1 MEENSNIQEE
11 VKTELK
17 QENNQDDEIEILE
30 VEEVKEKKDFSNVLS
45 GIFKNKKIITA
56 AGIVAVVI
64 AAAVTCVVISV
75 NKRGTKQT
83 LAVEETTTQAE
94 TVTQE
99 QTTEEPKKLE
109 NLMLE
114 ANADESSITAHF
126 VNESGEAVT
135 GHNFAVRLL
144 SGSIEENQEKVD
156 KLKNDKKSG
165 TDNLKESTAVQTQEN
180 GSQSEDV
187 VAQTGATE
195 YEDDN
200 QDGEVVITDL
210 NEGTYTLVAKAY
222 EGFALP
228 DAAEVSLVKYT
239 VIENIL
245 ESVVYE
251 DESTIKEDP
260 ENGRDDEP
268 EDEPVTPNGSIVI
281 TPPSYL
287 DDNNGVVSHI
297 KTQND
302 SYVYETKNV
311 STAIFS
317 DSDIASYEKAACFI
331 ENNDEIKEFEGLVKE
346 RTTVSVTDGDKSVIS
361 TFLVKSD
368 KKQESQT
375 TAEKETQT
383 ASDGKLYDVYTLS
396 PVLVKEYGD
405 GWHNIGGNRYYYR
418 GSQRVTGWQNID
430 GLQYYFD
437 GNGKLSSCTMI
448 DVSTYNGDIDWNAVK
463 AAGVDYAII
472 RVGYRGYGTA
482 RLVQDRR
489 FEQNMRGA
497 INAGI
502 RVGAYIV
509 TQAVNTEEA
518 VEEASFIVEK
528 CRGYNVTLPLAID
541 VEWAGNSYE
550 EGRANSISASTR
562 TDVINA
568 FARTVM
574 NSGYAAMAY
583 ANKDWFENKIYSG
596 NLFSSCKIWL
606 AQYRN
611 TEYTYGG
618 RVNMWQYTS
627 RAVINGAN
635 TGMGYCDLNYYL
647 VDKNYKE

>member
-11 VKTELK
+11 VKIEIK
-17 QENNQDDEIEILE
+17 QGNNQDDEIEILE

-165 TDNLKESTAVQTQEN
+165 IDNLKESTAVQTQEN
-180 GSQSEDV
+180 GSLSEDV

-281 TPPSYL
+281 TPPSYS

-311 STAIFS
+311 STALFS

-627 RAVINGAN
+627 KGRVDGING
-635 TGMGYCDLNYYL
+635 D
-647 VDKNYKE
+647 VDISAWVY

>member
-11 VKTELK
+11 VKTEIK

-45 GIFKNKKIITA
+45 GVFKNKKTLTA

-64 AAAVTCVVISV
+64 ATAVTCVVISV

-114 ANADESSITAHF
+114 ANAEESSITAHF

-281 TPPSYL
+281 TPPSYS

-502 RVGAYIV
+502 HVGAYIV

-574 NSGYAAMAY
+574 NSGYTAMAY

-627 RAVINGAN
+627 KGRVDGING
-635 TGMGYCDLNYYL
+635 D
-647 VDKNYKE
+647 VDISAWVY

>member
-11 VKTELK
+11 VKTEIK
-17 QENNQDDEIEILE
+17 QGNNQDDEIEILE

-165 TDNLKESTAVQTQEN
+165 IDNLKESTAVQTQEN
-180 GSQSEDV
+180 GSLSEDV

-228 DAAEVSLVKYT
+228 DAAEVLLVKYT

-281 TPPSYL
+281 TSPSYS

-311 STAIFS
+311 STALFS

-627 RAVINGAN
+627 KGRVDGING
-635 TGMGYCDLNYYL
+635 D
-647 VDKNYKE
+647 VDISAWVY

>member
-11 VKTELK
+11 VKTEIK

-45 GIFKNKKIITA
+45 GVFKNKKTLTV

-94 TVTQE
+94 TVTHE

-260 ENGRDDEP
+260 ENGRDEEP

-281 TPPSYL
+281 TPPSYS

-574 NSGYAAMAY
+574 NSGYTAMAY

-627 RAVINGAN
+627 KGRVDGING
-635 TGMGYCDLNYYL
+635 D
-647 VDKNYKE
+647 VDISAWVY

>member
-11 VKTELK
+11 VKTEIK

-45 GIFKNKKIITA
+45 GIFKNKKILTA

-281 TPPSYL
+281 TPPSYS

-528 CRGYNVTLPLAID
+528 CCGYNVTLPLAID

-574 NSGYAAMAY
+574 NSGYTAMAY

-627 RAVINGAN
+627 KGRVDGING
-635 TGMGYCDLNYYL
+635 D
-647 VDKNYKE
+647 VDISAWVY

>member
-11 VKTELK
+11 VKTEIK
-17 QENNQDDEIEILE
+17 QGNNQDDEIEILE

-45 GIFKNKKIITA
+45 GIFKNKKILTA

-268 EDEPVTPNGSIVI
+268 EDELVTPNGSIVI
-281 TPPSYL
+281 TPPSYS

-448 DVSTYNGDIDWNAVK
+448 DVSTHNGDIDWNAVK

-627 RAVINGAN
+627 KGRVDGING
-635 TGMGYCDLNYYL
+635 D
-647 VDKNYKE
+647 VDISAWVY

>member
-11 VKTELK
+11 VKTEIK

-45 GIFKNKKIITA
+45 GIFKNKKILTA

-64 AAAVTCVVISV
+64 AVAVTCVVISV

-144 SGSIEENQEKVD
+144 SGNIEENQEKVD

-311 STAIFS
+311 STALFS

-368 KKQESQT
+368 KKQESQM

-448 DVSTYNGDIDWNAVK
+448 DVSKHNGDIDWNAVK

-482 RLVQDRR
+482 RLVQDAC
-489 FEQNMRGA
+489 FDQNMRGA

-541 VEWAGNSYE
+541 VEWTTNRD
-550 EGRANSISASTR
+550 GRADYISVSTR

-574 NSGYAAMAY
+574 NSGYTAMAY

-627 RAVINGAN
+627 KGRVDGING
-635 TGMGYCDLNYYL
+635 D
-647 VDKNYKE
+647 VDISAWVY

>member
-1 MEENSNIQEE
+1 MEENNIQEEE
-11 VKTELK
+11 VKTEIK

-45 GIFKNKKIITA
+45 GILKNKKILTA

-251 DESTIKEDP
+251 DESTIQEDP

-281 TPPSYL
+281 TPPSYS

-311 STAIFS
+311 STALFS

-418 GSQRVTGWQNID
+418 GSQCVTGWQNID

-448 DVSTYNGDIDWNAVK
+448 DVSKHNGDIDWNAVK

-482 RLVQDRR
+482 RLVQDAC
-489 FEQNMRGA
+489 FDQNMRGA

-541 VEWAGNSYE
+541 VEWTTNRD
-550 EGRANSISASTR
+550 GRADYISVSTR

-574 NSGYAAMAY
+574 NSGYTAMAY

-627 RAVINGAN
+627 KGRVDGING
-635 TGMGYCDLNYYL
+635 D
-647 VDKNYKE
+647 VDISAWVY

>member
-11 VKTELK
+11 VKTEIK
-17 QENNQDDEIEILE
+17 QGNNQDDEIEILE

-165 TDNLKESTAVQTQEN
+165 IDNLKESTAVQTQEN
-180 GSQSEDV
+180 GSLSEDV

-281 TPPSYL
+281 TSPSYS

-311 STAIFS
+311 STALFS

-611 TEYTYGG
+611 T
-618 RVNMWQYTS
+618 
-627 RAVINGAN
+627 
-635 TGMGYCDLNYYL
+635 
-647 VDKNYKE
+647 

>member
-11 VKTELK
+11 VKTEIK
-17 QENNQDDEIEILE
+17 QGNNQDDEIEILE

-165 TDNLKESTAVQTQEN
+165 IDNLKESTAVQTQEN
-180 GSQSEDV
+180 GSLSEDV

-228 DAAEVSLVKYT
+228 DAAEVLLVKYT

-281 TPPSYL
+281 TSPSYS

-368 KKQESQT
+368 KKQELQIT
-375 TAEKETQT
+375 TEKETQT

-541 VEWAGNSYE
+541 VEWTTNRD
-550 EGRANSISASTR
+550 GRADYISVSTR

-627 RAVINGAN
+627 KGRVDGING
-635 TGMGYCDLNYYL
+635 D
-647 VDKNYKE
+647 VDISAWVY

>member
-11 VKTELK
+11 VKTEIK

-30 VEEVKEKKDFSNVLS
+30 VEEVKEKNDFSNVLS

-126 VNESGEAVT
+126 VNESGETVT

-165 TDNLKESTAVQTQEN
+165 IDNLKESTAVQTQEN

-281 TPPSYL
+281 TPPSYS

-606 AQYRN
+606 AQYKN

-627 RAVINGAN
+627 KGRVDGING
-635 TGMGYCDLNYYL
+635 D
-647 VDKNYKE
+647 VDISAWVY

>member
-11 VKTELK
+11 VKTEIK

-114 ANADESSITAHF
+114 ANAYESSITAHF

-165 TDNLKESTAVQTQEN
+165 TYNLKESTAVQTQEN

-311 STAIFS
+311 STALFS
-317 DSDIASYEKAACFI
+317 DTDIASYEKAASII
-331 ENNDEIKEFEGLVKE
+331 ENND
-346 RTTVSVTDGDKSVIS
+346 
-361 TFLVKSD
+361 
-368 KKQESQT
+368 
-375 TAEKETQT
+375 
-383 ASDGKLYDVYTLS
+383 
-396 PVLVKEYGD
+396 
-405 GWHNIGGNRYYYR
+405 
-418 GSQRVTGWQNID
+418 
-430 GLQYYFD
+430 
-437 GNGKLSSCTMI
+437 
-448 DVSTYNGDIDWNAVK
+448 
-463 AAGVDYAII
+463 
-472 RVGYRGYGTA
+472 
-482 RLVQDRR
+482 
-489 FEQNMRGA
+489 
-497 INAGI
+497 
-502 RVGAYIV
+502 
-509 TQAVNTEEA
+509 
-518 VEEASFIVEK
+518 
-528 CRGYNVTLPLAID
+528 
-541 VEWAGNSYE
+541 
-550 EGRANSISASTR
+550 
-562 TDVINA
+562 
-568 FARTVM
+568 
-574 NSGYAAMAY
+574 
-583 ANKDWFENKIYSG
+583 
-596 NLFSSCKIWL
+596 
-606 AQYRN
+606 
-611 TEYTYGG
+611 
-618 RVNMWQYTS
+618 
-627 RAVINGAN
+627 
-635 TGMGYCDLNYYL
+635 
-647 VDKNYKE
+647 

>member
-11 VKTELK
+11 VKTEIK

-180 GSQSEDV
+180 GSLSEDV

-281 TPPSYL
+281 TPPSYS

-297 KTQND
+297 KTQNN

-448 DVSTYNGDIDWNAVK
+448 DVSKHNGDIDWNAVK

-482 RLVQDRR
+482 RLVQDAC
-489 FEQNMRGA
+489 FDQNMRGA

-528 CRGYNVTLPLAID
+528 CREYNVTLPLAID
-541 VEWAGNSYE
+541 VEWTTNRD
-550 EGRANSISASTR
+550 GRADYISVSTR

-627 RAVINGAN
+627 KGRVDGING
-635 TGMGYCDLNYYL
+635 D
-647 VDKNYKE
+647 VDISAWVY

>member
-1 MEENSNIQEE
+1 MEENNIQEEE
-11 VKTELK
+11 VKTEIK

-30 VEEVKEKKDFSNVLS
+30 VEEVKEKKDFSNVLF
-45 GIFKNKKIITA
+45 GIFKNKKVITA

-126 VNESGEAVT
+126 VNESGETVT

-281 TPPSYL
+281 TPPSYS

-331 ENNDEIKEFEGLVKE
+331 ENNDEIKEFEGMVKE

-596 NLFSSCKIWL
+596 NLFSLCKIWL

-627 RAVINGAN
+627 KGRVDGING
-635 TGMGYCDLNYYL
+635 D
-647 VDKNYKE
+647 VDISAWVY

>member
-11 VKTELK
+11 VKTEIK

-30 VEEVKEKKDFSNVLS
+30 IEEVKEKKDFSNVLS
-45 GIFKNKKIITA
+45 GIFKNKKIITV

-109 NLMLE
+109 NLMPE

-126 VNESGEAVT
+126 VNESGETVT

-281 TPPSYL
+281 TPPSYS

-448 DVSTYNGDIDWNAVK
+448 DVSTYNRDIDWNAVK

-574 NSGYAAMAY
+574 NSGYTAMAY

-627 RAVINGAN
+627 KGRVDGING
-635 TGMGYCDLNYYL
+635 D
-647 VDKNYKE
+647 VDISAWVY

>member
-1 MEENSNIQEE
+1 MEENNIQEEE
-11 VKTELK
+11 VKTEIK

-30 VEEVKEKKDFSNVLS
+30 VEEVKEKKDFSNVLF
-45 GIFKNKKIITA
+45 GIFKNKKVITA

-83 LAVEETTTQAE
+83 LAVEETTTQAV

-126 VNESGEAVT
+126 VNESGETVT

-281 TPPSYL
+281 TPPSYS

-627 RAVINGAN
+627 KGRVDGING
-635 TGMGYCDLNYYL
+635 D
-647 VDKNYKE
+647 VDISAWVY

>member
-11 VKTELK
+11 VKTEIK

-45 GIFKNKKIITA
+45 GIFKNKKTLTA

-114 ANADESSITAHF
+114 ANAEESSITAHF

-281 TPPSYL
+281 TPPSYS

-596 NLFSSCKIWL
+596 NLLSSCKIWL

-627 RAVINGAN
+627 KGRVDGING
-635 TGMGYCDLNYYL
+635 D
-647 VDKNYKE
+647 VDISAWVY

>member
-11 VKTELK
+11 VKTEIK
-17 QENNQDDEIEILE
+17 QGNNQDDEIEILE

-165 TDNLKESTAVQTQEN
+165 IDNLKESTAVQTQEN
-180 GSQSEDV
+180 GSLSEDV

-228 DAAEVSLVKYT
+228 DAAEVLLVKYT

-281 TPPSYL
+281 TSPSYS

-368 KKQESQT
+368 KKQELQIT
-375 TAEKETQT
+375 TEKETQT

-627 RAVINGAN
+627 KGRVDGING
-635 TGMGYCDLNYYL
+635 D
-647 VDKNYKE
+647 VDISAWVY

>member
-1 MEENSNIQEE
+1 MEENNIQEEE
-11 VKTELK
+11 VKTEIK

-45 GIFKNKKIITA
+45 GIFKNKKVITA

-126 VNESGEAVT
+126 VNESGETVT

-210 NEGTYTLVAKAY
+210 NDGTYTLVAKAY

-268 EDEPVTPNGSIVI
+268 VTPNGSIVI
-281 TPPSYL
+281 TPPSYS

-627 RAVINGAN
+627 KGRVDGING
-635 TGMGYCDLNYYL
+635 D
-647 VDKNYKE
+647 VDISAWVY

>member
-11 VKTELK
+11 VKTEIK

-45 GIFKNKKIITA
+45 GVFKNKKTLTA

-64 AAAVTCVVISV
+64 ATAVTCVVISV

-114 ANADESSITAHF
+114 ANAEESSITAHF

-281 TPPSYL
+281 TPPSYS

-574 NSGYAAMAY
+574 NSGYTAMAY
-583 ANKDWFENKIYSG
+583 AN
-596 NLFSSCKIWL
+596 
-606 AQYRN
+606 
-611 TEYTYGG
+611 
-618 RVNMWQYTS
+618 
-627 RAVINGAN
+627 
-635 TGMGYCDLNYYL
+635 
-647 VDKNYKE
+647 

>member
-11 VKTELK
+11 VKTEIK

-45 GIFKNKKIITA
+45 GIFKNKKILTA

-126 VNESGEAVT
+126 VNESGETVT

-165 TDNLKESTAVQTQEN
+165 IDNLKESTAVQTQEN
-180 GSQSEDV
+180 GSLSEDV

-251 DESTIKEDP
+251 DESTIQEDP

-281 TPPSYL
+281 TPPSYS

-396 PVLVKEYGD
+396 PILVKEYGD

-437 GNGKLSSCTMI
+437 GNGKISSCTMI

-627 RAVINGAN
+627 KGRVDGING
-635 TGMGYCDLNYYL
+635 D
-647 VDKNYKE
+647 VDISAWIY

>member
-11 VKTELK
+11 VKTEIK

-45 GIFKNKKIITA
+45 GIFKNKKMLTA

-228 DAAEVSLVKYT
+228 DVAEVSLVKYT

-281 TPPSYL
+281 TPPSYS

-368 KKQESQT
+368 KKQELQT

-396 PVLVKEYGD
+396 PVFVKEYDD

-627 RAVINGAN
+627 KGRVDGING
-635 TGMGYCDLNYYL
+635 D
-647 VDKNYKE
+647 VDISAWVY

>member
-11 VKTELK
+11 VKTEIK

-45 GIFKNKKIITA
+45 GIFKNKKILTA
-56 AGIVAVVI
+56 AGVVAVVI

-99 QTTEEPKKLE
+99 QTTEGPKKLE

-126 VNESGEAVT
+126 VNESGETVT

-165 TDNLKESTAVQTQEN
+165 TDNLKESTAVQTQKN

-281 TPPSYL
+281 TPPSYS

-297 KTQND
+297 KIQND

-311 STAIFS
+311 STALFS

-368 KKQESQT
+368 KKHESQT
-375 TAEKETQT
+375 TAEKETQK

-627 RAVINGAN
+627 KGRVDGING
-635 TGMGYCDLNYYL
+635 D
-647 VDKNYKE
+647 VDISAWVY

>member
-11 VKTELK
+11 VKTEIK

-45 GIFKNKKIITA
+45 GIFKNKKILTA

-251 DESTIKEDP
+251 DESTIQEDP
-260 ENGRDDEP
+260 ENGRD
-268 EDEPVTPNGSIVI
+268 DEPVTPNGSIVI
-281 TPPSYL
+281 TPPSYS

-448 DVSTYNGDIDWNAVK
+448 DVSKHNGDIDWNAVK

-482 RLVQDRR
+482 RLVQDAC
-489 FEQNMRGA
+489 FDQNMRGA

-541 VEWAGNSYE
+541 VEWTTNRD
-550 EGRANSISASTR
+550 GRADYISVSTR

-627 RAVINGAN
+627 KGRVDGING
-635 TGMGYCDLNYYL
+635 D
-647 VDKNYKE
+647 VDISAWVY

>member
-11 VKTELK
+11 VKTEIK
-17 QENNQDDEIEILE
+17 QGNNQDDEIEILE

-45 GIFKNKKIITA
+45 GIFKNKKILTA

-64 AAAVTCVVISV
+64 AAAVICVVISV

-268 EDEPVTPNGSIVI
+268 EDELVTPNGSIVI
-281 TPPSYL
+281 TPPSYS

-627 RAVINGAN
+627 KGRVDGING
-635 TGMGYCDLNYYL
+635 D
-647 VDKNYKE
+647 VDISAWVY

>member
-11 VKTELK
+11 VKTEIK

-94 TVTQE
+94 IVTQE

-222 EGFALP
+222 AGFALP

-281 TPPSYL
+281 TPPSYS

-311 STAIFS
+311 STALFS
-317 DSDIASYEKAACFI
+317 DSDIAAYEKAACFI

-627 RAVINGAN
+627 KGRVDGING
-635 TGMGYCDLNYYL
+635 D
-647 VDKNYKE
+647 VDISAWVY

>member
-11 VKTELK
+11 VKTEIK

-45 GIFKNKKIITA
+45 GVFKNKKTLTA

-281 TPPSYL
+281 TPPSYS

-368 KKQESQT
+368 KKQESQM

-574 NSGYAAMAY
+574 NSGYTAMAY

-627 RAVINGAN
+627 KGRVDGING
-635 TGMGYCDLNYYL
+635 D
-647 VDKNYKE
+647 VDISAWVY

>member
-11 VKTELK
+11 VKTEIK
-17 QENNQDDEIEILE
+17 QGNNQDDEIEILE

-165 TDNLKESTAVQTQEN
+165 TDNLKESTAVQTQKN

-281 TPPSYL
+281 TPPSYS

-311 STAIFS
+311 ITALFS

-375 TAEKETQT
+375 TAEKESQT

-627 RAVINGAN
+627 KGRVDGING
-635 TGMGYCDLNYYL
+635 D
-647 VDKNYKE
+647 VDISAWVY

>member
-11 VKTELK
+11 VKTEIK

-45 GIFKNKKIITA
+45 GVFKNKKTLTA

-64 AAAVTCVVISV
+64 ATAVTCVVISV

-114 ANADESSITAHF
+114 ANAEESSITAHF

-281 TPPSYL
+281 TPPSYS

-574 NSGYAAMAY
+574 NSGYTAMAY

-627 RAVINGAN
+627 KGRVDGING
-635 TGMGYCDLNYYL
+635 D
-647 VDKNYKE
+647 VDISAWVY

>member
-11 VKTELK
+11 VKTEIK

-45 GIFKNKKIITA
+45 GIFKNKKILTA

-126 VNESGEAVT
+126 VNESGETVT

-165 TDNLKESTAVQTQEN
+165 IDNLKESTAVQTQEN
-180 GSQSEDV
+180 GSLSEDV

-251 DESTIKEDP
+251 DESTIQEDP

-281 TPPSYL
+281 TPPSYS

-396 PVLVKEYGD
+396 PILVKEYGD

-437 GNGKLSSCTMI
+437 GNGKISSCTMI

-627 RAVINGAN
+627 KGRVDGING
-635 TGMGYCDLNYYL
+635 D
-647 VDKNYKE
+647 VDISAWVY

>member
-11 VKTELK
+11 VKTEIK
-17 QENNQDDEIEILE
+17 QGNNQDDEIEILE

-45 GIFKNKKIITA
+45 GIFKNKKILTA

-180 GSQSEDV
+180 GSMSEDV

-281 TPPSYL
+281 TPPSYS

-311 STAIFS
+311 STALFS

-375 TAEKETQT
+375 TAEKETQK

-627 RAVINGAN
+627 KGRVDGING
-635 TGMGYCDLNYYL
+635 D
-647 VDKNYKE
+647 VDISAWVY

>member
-11 VKTELK
+11 VKTEIK
-17 QENNQDDEIEILE
+17 QGNNQDDEIEILE

-165 TDNLKESTAVQTQEN
+165 IDNLKESTAVQTQEN
-180 GSQSEDV
+180 GSLSEDV

-281 TPPSYL
+281 TPPSYS

-311 STAIFS
+311 STALFS

-627 RAVINGAN
+627 KGRVDGING
-635 TGMGYCDLNYYL
+635 D
-647 VDKNYKE
+647 VDISAWVY

>member
-11 VKTELK
+11 VKTEIK
-17 QENNQDDEIEILE
+17 QENNQNDEIEILE
-30 VEEVKEKKDFSNVLS
+30 IEEVKEKKDFSNVLS
-45 GIFKNKKIITA
+45 GIFKNKKILTA

-114 ANADESSITAHF
+114 ANAEESSITAHF

-268 EDEPVTPNGSIVI
+268 EDESVTPNGSIVI
-281 TPPSYL
+281 TPPSYS

-311 STAIFS
+311 STALFS

-574 NSGYAAMAY
+574 NSGYTAMAY

-627 RAVINGAN
+627 KGRVDGING
-635 TGMGYCDLNYYL
+635 D
-647 VDKNYKE
+647 VDISAWVY

>member
-11 VKTELK
+11 VKTEIK

-45 GIFKNKKIITA
+45 GIFKNKKTLMA

-114 ANADESSITAHF
+114 ANAEESSITAHF

-281 TPPSYL
+281 TPPSYS

-361 TFLVKSD
+361 TFLVKSA

-627 RAVINGAN
+627 KGRVDGING
-635 TGMGYCDLNYYL
+635 D
-647 VDKNYKE
+647 VDISAWVY

>member
-11 VKTELK
+11 VKTEIK
-17 QENNQDDEIEILE
+17 QGNNQDDEIEILE

-45 GIFKNKKIITA
+45 GIFKNKKILTA

-200 QDGEVVITDL
+200 HDGEVVITDL

-281 TPPSYL
+281 TPPSYS

-368 KKQESQT
+368 KKQESQM

-448 DVSTYNGDIDWNAVK
+448 DVSKHNGDIDWNAVK

-482 RLVQDRR
+482 RLVQDAC
-489 FEQNMRGA
+489 FDQNMRGA

-541 VEWAGNSYE
+541 VEWTTNRD
-550 EGRANSISASTR
+550 GRADYISVSTR

-627 RAVINGAN
+627 KGRVDGING
-635 TGMGYCDLNYYL
+635 D
-647 VDKNYKE
+647 VDISAWVY